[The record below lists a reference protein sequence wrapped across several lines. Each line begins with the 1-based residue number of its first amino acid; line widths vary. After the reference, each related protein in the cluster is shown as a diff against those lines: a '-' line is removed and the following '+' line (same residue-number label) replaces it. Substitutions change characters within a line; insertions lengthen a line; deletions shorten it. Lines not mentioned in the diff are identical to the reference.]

1 MCLLSPFAES
11 LVASPLQGRGKPR
24 RAEPPKEVQK
34 QGVPAR
40 LASGSHTGGR
50 LEEAQAAFDDKS
62 VRDINHTDAETSFAS
77 RMRKHYT

>member
-1 MCLLSPFAES
+1 
-11 LVASPLQGRGKPR
+11 
-24 RAEPPKEVQK
+24 VQK

-50 LEEAQAAFDDKS
+50 IEEAQAAFDDKS